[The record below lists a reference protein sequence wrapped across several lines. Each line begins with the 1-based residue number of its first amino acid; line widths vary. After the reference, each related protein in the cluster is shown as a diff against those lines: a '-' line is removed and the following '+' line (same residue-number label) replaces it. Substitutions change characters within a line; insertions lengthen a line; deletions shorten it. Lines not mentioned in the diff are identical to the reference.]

1 MHIGILQTD
10 HVLDQFQGEFGN
22 YPSMFQDLLRSVR
35 EDLTFTVY
43 DVQAA
48 IPSEIV
54 CDAYLITGSRH
65 SVYDDF
71 PWIQALVDYL
81 KEVLASE
88 KKILGICFGH
98 QLMAHYFGGCV
109 GPADAGWA
117 VGVHTSA
124 ITREPTWMGA
134 APAQVNLVS
143 SHKDQVPLEL
153 EVQLRAAVLDRAQ
166 VGVADLLLP
175 RLSAGGDPQG
185 HGDGLGLVEQVSD
198 LAEHA
203 GQLKQPAR
211 RHEHERPQHQ
221 EGGAHGLHQLVR
233 RPQRAEPGGGNLD
246 VQLLVDHHVGPK
258 GAEQF
263 DHGGDVMQ
271 MRRVSHT
278 HRLLGQQRARENG

>member
-43 DVQAA
+43 DVQTA

-117 VGVHTSA
+117 VGVHTSD
-124 ITREPTWMGA
+124 ITREPKWMGE

-143 SHKDQVPLEL
+143 SHKDQVKTLPEGA
-153 EVQLRAAVLDRAQ
+153 EVYATNDFCPIAGFTLGEQIWTIQGHPEFAPEYSRALMNYRREIIGEETYQ
-166 VGVADLLLP
+166 GGVASLHTPTD
-175 RLSAGGDPQG
+175 AKQ
-185 HGDGLGLVEQVSD
+185 
-198 LAEHA
+198 LA
-203 GQLKQPAR
+203 QWMLDFV
-211 RHEHERPQHQ
+211 
-221 EGGAHGLHQLVR
+221 EGGA
-233 RPQRAEPGGGNLD
+233 
-246 VQLLVDHHVGPK
+246 
-258 GAEQF
+258 
-263 DHGGDVMQ
+263 
-271 MRRVSHT
+271 SS
-278 HRLLGQQRARENG
+278 